1 MYVVYKDS
9 RHKMFLNLRFH
20 ISVKFVKQ
28 VSFLRVYSDYIYV
41 RLTQTYGAVGQLCA
55 CLGAGLVL

>member
-1 MYVVYKDS
+1 MYVVYKRDS
-9 RHKMFLNLRFH
+9 RHNMFLFH

-28 VSFLRVYSDYIYV
+28 VSFLRVYSNYIYAL
-41 RLTQTYGAVGQLCA
+41 LTQTYGAVGQLCA